1 MTAPTSLR
9 AVVFDFGRVL
19 IRYEPKEITEAI
31 VGGGDVPLLTDV
43 LFSEETWG
51 RLDAGTATNEEAAAI
66 ACRRL
71 PERLHPAATAVYRE
85 WIHHL
90 PRIPGMWELVED
102 LKAARQVSL
111 YLLSNISAYFA
122 EHADLFPVLTHFD
135 RCFFSGVLRMVKP
148 DADIFLHL
156 LGECGL
162 RPEETLFID
171 DNRENIAAAAALGMH
186 TYLFDGDADRL
197 ASYLSP
203 FLKLSNPPPGS

>member
-19 IRYEPKEITEAI
+19 IRYEPEEITSAI

-51 RLDAGTATNEEAAAI
+51 RLDAGSVTNEEAAEI

-71 PERLHPAATAVYRE
+71 PERLHPAASAVYRE

-90 PRIPGMWELVED
+90 PPIPGMWELVGA
-102 LKAARQVSL
+102 LRSAARVSL

-122 EHADLFPVLTHFD
+122 EHADLFPVLSHFD
-135 RCFFSGVLRMVKP
+135 RCFFSGVLRMMKP
-148 DADIFLHL
+148 DAEIFLHL
-156 LGECGL
+156 LRECGL
-162 RPEETLFID
+162 APEETLFID
-171 DNRENIAAAAALGMH
+171 DNRENIEAAAALGMR

-197 ASYLSP
+197 AAYLAP
-203 FLKLSNPPPGS
+203 LMK

>member
-19 IRYEPKEITEAI
+19 VRYEPEEITSAI

-51 RLDAGTATNEEAAAI
+51 RLDAGSVTNEEAAEI

-71 PERLHPAATAVYRE
+71 PERLHPAASAVYRE

-90 PRIPGMWELVED
+90 PPIPGMWELVGA
-102 LKAARQVSL
+102 LRSAARVSL

-122 EHADLFPVLTHFD
+122 EHAELFPVLSHFD
-135 RCFFSGVLRMVKP
+135 RCFFSGVLRMMKP
-148 DADIFLHL
+148 SAEIFLHL
-156 LGECGL
+156 LRECGL
-162 RPEETLFID
+162 APEETLFID
-171 DNRENIAAAAALGMH
+171 DNRENIEAAAALGMR

-197 ASYLSP
+197 AAYLAP
-203 FLKLSNPPPGS
+203 LMK

>member
-9 AVVFDFGRVL
+9 ALIFDFGRVL

-31 VGGGDVPLLTDV
+31 VGGDDVGLLTDV

-51 RLDAGTATNEEAAAI
+51 RMDAGTATNEEAAAI

-71 PERLHPAATAVYRE
+71 PERLHPAATAIYRE
-85 WIHHL
+85 WIYHL
-90 PRIPGMWELVED
+90 PPIPGMWELVGA
-102 LKAARQVSL
+102 LRAASRVSL

-122 EHADLFPVLTHFD
+122 EHADLFPVLSLFD
-135 RCFFSGVLRMVKP
+135 RCFFSGVLRMMKP
-148 DADIFLHL
+148 GAEIFLHL

-162 RPEETLFID
+162 RPEECLFID
-171 DNRENIAAAAALGMH
+171 DRQDNIAAAAALGMH

-197 ASYLSP
+197 AAYLSP
-203 FLKLSNPPPGS
+203 YRK

>member
-19 IRYEPKEITEAI
+19 IRYEPREITEAI
-31 VGGGDVPLLTDV
+31 VGGDEVSLLTDV

-90 PRIPGMWELVED
+90 PPLPGMWELVGA
-102 LKAARQVSL
+102 LRAASRVSL

-122 EHADLFPVLTHFD
+122 EHADLFPVLSHFD

-148 DADIFLHL
+148 HADIFLHL

-162 RPEETLFID
+162 APEETLFID
-171 DNRENIAAAAALGMH
+171 DNRENIEAAAALGMH

-197 ASYLSP
+197 AAYLAP
-203 FLKLSNPPPGS
+203 LMK